1 MIFLNILEG
10 GNFKLKE
17 SKLVLE
23 KVIDLFLVT
32 YIMKKIYVHLNKI
45 CVCLLKGKYSR
56 SFLDVY
62 GFK

>member
-23 KVIDLFLVT
+23 KVTDLFLVT
-32 YIMKKIYVHLNKI
+32 YVMKKIYVYLNKI
-45 CVCLLKGKYSR
+45 CTCLLKGKYS
-56 SFLDVY
+56 
-62 GFK
+62 